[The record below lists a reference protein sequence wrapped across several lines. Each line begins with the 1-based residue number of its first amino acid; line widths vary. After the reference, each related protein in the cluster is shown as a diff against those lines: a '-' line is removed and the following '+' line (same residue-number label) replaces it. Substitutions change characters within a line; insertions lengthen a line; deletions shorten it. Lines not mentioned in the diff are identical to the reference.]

1 MRGIIVIAVIVCLLS
16 ACTCTVGVNK
26 YPPNY
31 EEILNYNERLA

>member
-16 ACTCTVGVNK
+16 ACTCTLGVNK

-31 EEILNYNERLA
+31 EESLNYNERLA